1 MQTKT
6 ITVDMEAYEL
16 LRAIKRDKESFSS
29 AIKRRIKP
37 PVKPDVLE
45 RLFLD
50 NSLSEEA
57 INSVEHHIKIRHL
70 ASKRKR

>member
-1 MQTKT
+1 MRTKT
-6 ITVDMEAYEL
+6 ITLDMEAYEL
-16 LRAIKRDKESFSS
+16 LRAIKGDKESFSS
-29 AIKRRIKP
+29 VIKRRIKR

-57 INSVEHHIKIRHL
+57 INSVEHHIKIRHRC
-70 ASKRKR
+70 SKRKR